1 MKSKKLLSA
10 FITVL
15 IVVFFLSFT
24 AFLGSS
30 IVLKSYNVSLQ
41 KQIKE
46 TESEIASV
54 KTEIDTLE
62 AQIADLQDRSRVLS
76 MLDDQ
81 MHSVKTTNVVDLT
94 GTGN

>member
-1 MKSKKLLSA
+1 MKSKKLLST

-62 AQIADLQDRSRVLS
+62 AQIADLQDRSRVLG
-76 MLDDQ
+76 MLEDE
-81 MHSVKTTNVVDLT
+81 MHSVKTTHVVDLT
-94 GTGN
+94 ATGN

>member
-1 MKSKKLLSA
+1 MKSKKLLST

-62 AQIADLQDRSRVLS
+62 AQIADLQDRSRVLG

-94 GTGN
+94 ITGN